1 MTVAKLNHLGIFVK
15 TKLNI
20 AEFSDIHLGNP
31 RVPTYKIIEGL
42 NAALPDNEIT
52 AALDW
57 LIFAGDV
64 TDRQLKM
71 SDQHVYE
78 IHAWVTRVLRICK
91 KYDIVL
97 RVLLGTPSH
106 DWGQSKIFESI
117 NETAEIGADIRYIDT
132 LHIEHIKRFDI
143 DVLYI
148 PDEYRPTA
156 SETWTEVEMML
167 HKHRLEKVD
176 YIIMHGGFTHQ
187 FPQHLR
193 HMPVLHDPDKYHHIC
208 RRYIFVGHIHQSSR
222 NKRILAAGSFDRD
235 KHGEEYPKGHIR
247 VQVYDDP
254 ALDEVRFIENKYATK
269 FITIDLRDVDFEDM
283 DKAIAEVVKDMKEG
297 AHLRVMGLRNSGALQ
312 TFDLAKTFYK
322 EFTWTFE
329 IVGAVDTPE
338 IFTERDL
345 PVRRESLNEHSL
357 TPLLLERVLSVA
369 PTMHARC
376 AQLLMEI
383 IDHV

>member
-1 MTVAKLNHLGIFVK
+1 MK

-57 LIFAGDV
+57 LILAGDV

-71 SDQHVYE
+71 SDHHVYE
-78 IHAWVTRVLRICK
+78 IQAWVTRVLRLCK
-91 KYDIVL
+91 KHDIVL

-106 DWGQSKIFESI
+106 DWGQSKLFESM
-117 NETAEIGADIRYIDT
+117 NETAEIHADIRYIDT
-132 LHIEHIKRFDI
+132 LYIEHIERFNI

-156 SETWTEVEMML
+156 SETWRDVELLL

-176 YIIMHGGFTHQ
+176 YVIMHGGFTHQ

-193 HMPVLHDPDKYHHIC
+193 HMPVLHDPDKYLDIC
-208 RRYIFVGHIHQSSR
+208 RSYIFVGHIHQSSR

-235 KHGEEYPKGHIR
+235 KHGEEYPKGHLR
-247 VQVYDDP
+247 VQTYDDP
-254 ALDEVRFIENKYATK
+254 SLDDVRFVENKYATK
-269 FITIDLRDVDFEDM
+269 FVTIDLREVEFEDM
-283 DKAIAEVVKDMKEG
+283 GKAIANACGVLPEG
-297 AHLRVMGLRNSGALQ
+297 SHIRICGLRNSGALQ
-312 TFDLAKTFYK
+312 TFEESKTFYR
-322 EFTWTFE
+322 EFTWTLE
-329 IVGAVDTPE
+329 ISGAADTPE
-338 IFTERDL
+338 IFHEREL
-345 PVRRESLNEHSL
+345 PTKRESLNEHSL
-357 TPLLLERVLSVA
+357 STLLLERIHTA
-369 PTMHARC
+369 NPTSHARC
-376 AQLLMEI
+376 ERLLMEI